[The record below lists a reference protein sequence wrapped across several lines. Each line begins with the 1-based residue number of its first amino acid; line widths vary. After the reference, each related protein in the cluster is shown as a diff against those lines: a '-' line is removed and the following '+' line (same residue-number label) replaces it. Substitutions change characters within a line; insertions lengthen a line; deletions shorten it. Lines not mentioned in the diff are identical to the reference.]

1 MAKAKTITK
10 KEFTN
15 FGSMKFDSVSIWISK
30 NGHLFYRFQLG
41 KNSMFVAENL
51 LLAVKKQSS
60 DSESQNKK
68 AV

>member
-30 NGHLFYRFQLG
+30 NGNLFYRFQLG

-51 LLAVKKQSS
+51 LLAVKKQTAE
-60 DSESQNKK
+60 SEPQKQK